1 MLSIYQAKVLLE
13 LSSNCHFGG
22 MGLVMATDMGGKD
35 VIGVGV
41 VGILHVT
48 SEIHTV

>member
-1 MLSIYQAKVLLE
+1 MLSIYQAKVLL
-13 LSSNCHFGG
+13 CHFGG